1 MAKAWE
7 ISAALAKSNAKGMGK
22 FDAAVDAAVAKGYGK
37 GKTQL
42 SPPAKGLEIFDAADE
57 KLGKSHACW
66 YQKLQWQKDGLQGKR
81 KGQKPCLRG

>member
-42 SPPAKGLEIFDAADE
+42 SPPAKGLEKFDAADE
-57 KLGKSHACW
+57 AAVAKGK
-66 YQKLQWQKDGLQGKR
+66 GKVQCKQIAR
-81 KGQKPCLRG
+81 LR